1 MESTSLM
8 GKWRL
13 VWIDGRQL
21 VLRFKKKKKNS
32 GNHQWASYDCMKDP
46 FIYYRF
52 VWDQWTI

>member
-21 VLRFKKKKKNS
+21 VLRFKKKKKIVEIIN
-32 GNHQWASYDCMKDP
+32 GHPMIA
-46 FIYYRF
+46 
-52 VWDQWTI
+52 